1 MKLTNEI
8 KAAFVIVAGIF
19 LFLIG
24 FNFLNG
30 TSLFKKE
37 HNYYAVYDNVEGLQ
51 IGTKITVNGLA
62 VGKVSTINFLPN
74 STKILVMFTLRKDVR
89 FSKNSQAELYEAS
102 LIGGKSIAI
111 QPVFDQA
118 ELMQDGDTLT
128 GVIKSGL
135 TEVVSQKIAP
145 LQQKIEQVLTN
156 ADTLFAGINTV
167 LNEEGQDNLS
177 VTLRDLSK
185 AIKNINTVAQS
196 LNGILTQ
203 QKGNLNTTLD
213 NVASISQNV
222 NQLSDSL
229 VHSNIKQTLVKF
241 ETTVTQLNRILSD
254 IDQGKGSL
262 GKLVKEDGVY
272 QNIEASTREIEALI
286 KDLKEH
292 PKRYVHFSLFGK
304 KETPY
309 QEAKE

>member
-213 NVASISQNV
+213 NVASITQNI

>member
-118 ELMQDGDTLT
+118 KLMQDGDTLT